1 MFQLLVS
8 AQSTFNAMH
17 PMSIQQPPY
26 NYTAHGSFFD
36 AFEIDESPNFFD
48 GFLVFGRGVL
58 RNPGIT
64 LDARRGMAMKVNTNG
79 DLMYQREYNHTDTTA
94 ETSFGSWFFSS
105 VVQDHNS
112 NYRAIMTITD
122 GLASHRRY
130 LLTTDLFGDPIENVL
145 IDSIYSYDRHFTTY
159 FDDRDSTIILGL
171 GDFPSNYTPNLVD
184 YSILW
189 KLDTLGNTIWKIE
202 YNECSSIHHIEPC
215 PDGGY
220 YLSAGNI
227 LGYCDNNLYWDEQRV
242 VIRVDENGEEMARW
256 TQNGYCNFEIVFA
269 IPIENNQIVV
279 IGKINPDEQVQPTD
293 FTGDI
298 YSTILQ
304 YQDGEIIEVG
314 ERKYYWDEMAP
325 ILPMDARRLSDES
338 GFVFTGAFGDE
349 VNDQIMGFLAKI
361 DNDRELLWARNY
373 IYFDPI
379 PEDNNNAWH
388 YLNSFKETSDGGYV
402 AVGYIEQ
409 RGNNPNPLLESPW
422 IVKVDEYGCLEPG
435 CQLVNVDEIV
445 IGLENTMSV
454 FPNPVSDVCTIEFNL
469 QNSNNLQDILQK
481 AELTIFDLQGKEIMR
496 INLGQ
501 QLNGNQLQFSV
512 SHLASGMYLAHLTS
526 EGKWLDSLKIVTK

>member
-1 MFQLLVS
+1 
-8 AQSTFNAMH
+8 MH
-17 PMSIQQPPY
+17 PIAIQQGPY
-26 NYTAHGSFFD
+26 NYMPHGICWD
-36 AFEIDESPNFFD
+36 VFEIDVSPNFLD
-48 GFLVFGRGVL
+48 GYLMFGNGVL
-58 RNPGIT
+58 RSASVT
-64 LDARRGMAMKVNTNG
+64 LDYRRGIAMKVNTNG

-94 ETSFGSWFFSS
+94 ETSFGSWWYSS
-105 VVQDHNS
+105 VVQDHNE
-112 NYRAIMTITD
+112 NYRAIMSITD
-122 GLASHRRY
+122 GYASHRRY

-145 IDSIYSYDRHFTTY
+145 IDSIYSYDRHWVTI
-159 FDDRDSTIILGL
+159 FDDSDSTLVMGL
-171 GDFPSNYTPNLVD
+171 GYRPENFSPTLSNEC
-184 YSILW
+184 ILW
-189 KLDTLGNTIWKIE
+189 KIDTLGNTIWKKE
-202 YNECSSIHHIEPC
+202 FSECYTINHVEPI
-215 PDGGY
+215 PEGGY
-220 YLSAGNI
+220 YISGVNF

-242 VIRVDENGEEMARW
+242 VIRVDENGEEVTRW

-293 FTGDI
+293 NTGDI
-298 YSTILQ
+298 YSTILE
-304 YQDGEIIEVG
+304 YQNGEIIEVG

-325 ILPMDARRLSDES
+325 ILPMDAKRLSDES

-435 CQLVNVDEIV
+435 CQLVNVEEIV
-445 IGLENTMSV
+445 IGLENTMTV
-454 FPNPVSDVCTIEFNL
+454 FPNPVVDVCTIEFNL

-496 INLGQ
+496 INVAQ

-512 SHLASGMYLAHLTS
+512 NHLAPGIYLAHLTS
-526 EGKWLDSLKIVTK
+526 EGKWLDSVKIVTND